1 MPEFSPSIRIVSIM
15 LKEPSKEI
23 IYAIGDKWEDG
34 NLPDREAIASI
45 FDRSTNRALTIIINL
60 TSEKI
65 VKTTKHPEGTQPAVS
80 YNEHPEVEQVV
91 ADDPEFKSLL
101 KELYGVNDTSLVMI
115 DAWSA
120 GYYGDEEEKNKRLVR
135 PIAYLRND
143 STDNGYA
150 RPIEGLRPVVDLNLM
165 KVIRIEKLGK
175 WDLPPNSANYAF
187 EKLAHFR
194 SDIKPL
200 HVLQP
205 EGSSFTRQGHQIS
218 WQKWNFVIGFN
229 VREALTIHH
238 VQYEDKNRN
247 RSILFRGSLDEMIVP
262 YGDPAPTQRRKNAF
276 DVGEYGMGM
285 MANSLRKGY
294 DCFGPAEFLDVNFC
308 DSYGNLVTIQNAVGV
323 YEEDSGILWKHTDRR
338 FPDSPE
344 LRRSRRLVVFSMS
357 TAGNY
362 EYGFFWYFYQ
372 DGTIQFEVKLTGI
385 LSVGAIHKGETPKW
399 GTMVSPLVYAP
410 NHQHIFN
417 VRLDLD
423 IEGMNNT
430 VQQSDIVADPLDEE
444 ENPFENAF
452 HVLVKDLK
460 TEKEARANLCLE
472 TGRSWKIVNKAR
484 KNFMGQPVGYKFYP
498 GENAIPFASPNSW
511 WRKRAGFVNHHVWV
525 TPYNED
531 ENYAAGDFPNQ
542 RQGGDG
548 LSKWTEQNRS
558 IENKDVVF
566 WYTFGHTHIPR
577 LEDYPIMPTATIGF
591 TLKPNGFFDANP
603 SLDVPPPVVPNKDGK
618 LNIEI

>member
-1 MPEFSPSIRIVSIM
+1 MPEFSPTIRVASLM

-23 IYAIGDKWEDG
+23 IYAIEDKWEDT

-45 FDRSTNRALTIIINL
+45 FDKSTNRAMTIIINL

-65 VKTTKHPEGTQPAVS
+65 VKITKHPEGTQPAVS
-80 YNEHPEVEQVV
+80 YSEHPEVEQTV
-91 ADDPEFKSLL
+91 ANDPEFKSLL
-101 KELYGVNDTSLVMI
+101 KELYGVNDTSLVMV
-115 DAWSA
+115 DDWSA
-120 GYYGDEEEKNKRLVR
+120 GYYGAEEEKNKRLVR
-135 PIAYLRND
+135 PLCFLRND
-143 STDNGYA
+143 PTDNAYS

-165 KVIRIEKLGK
+165 KVIRIEKFGK
-175 WDLPPNSANYAF
+175 WDLPPNSTNYAF
-187 EKLAHFR
+187 EKLANFR

-200 HVLQP
+200 HILQP

-229 VREALTIHH
+229 VREGLTIHH
-238 VQYEDKNRN
+238 VQYQDKNRK
-247 RSILFRGSLDEMIVP
+247 RSILFRGSLDEMVVP
-262 YGDPAPTQRRKNAF
+262 YGDPTPTQRRKNAF
-276 DVGEYGMGM
+276 DVGEYGMGTI
-285 MANSLRKGY
+285 ANSLRKGY
-294 DCFGPAEFLDVNFC
+294 DCLGPAEYLDFNFC
-308 DSYGNLVTIQNAVGV
+308 DSYGNLVTIQNAISV

-385 LSVGAIHKGETPKW
+385 LSAGAAHKGENPKW
-399 GTMVSPLVYAP
+399 GTMMSPLVYAP

-417 VRLDLD
+417 VRLDFD

-452 HVLVKDLK
+452 HVSVKDLK
-460 TEKEARANLCLE
+460 TEKEAIANLCLE
-472 TGRSWKIVNKAR
+472 TGRSWKIVNKAK
-484 KNFMGQPVGYKFYP
+484 KNYMGQPVGYKFYP

-511 WRKRAGFVNHHVWV
+511 WRKRAGFVNHHIWV

-531 ENYAAGDFPNQ
+531 EKYAAGDFPNQ
-542 RQGGDG
+542 SQGGDG
-548 LSKWTEQNRS
+548 LIKWTEQNRS

-577 LEDYPIMPTATIGF
+577 LEDYPIMPTASIGF

-603 SLDVPPPVVPNKDGK
+603 SLDVPPPPVPNKDGK
-618 LNIEI
+618 LNTEI

>member
-1 MPEFSPSIRIVSIM
+1 MPEFSPTIRIASIM

-23 IYAIGDKWEDG
+23 IYALGDKWEDT

-45 FDRSTNRALTIIINL
+45 FDKSTNRALTIIINL
-60 TSEKI
+60 T
-65 VKTTKHPEGTQPAVS
+65 
-80 YNEHPEVEQVV
+80 EHSEVEQTV
-91 ADDPEFKSLL
+91 ANDPEFKSLL
-101 KELYGVNDTSLVMI
+101 KELYGVNDTSLVMV

-120 GYYGDEEEKNKRLVR
+120 GYYGAEEEKNKRLV
-135 PIAYLRND
+135 
-143 STDNGYA
+143 
-150 RPIEGLRPVVDLNLM
+150 
-165 KVIRIEKLGK
+165 IRIEKFGK
-175 WDLPPNSANYAF
+175 WDLSPNSTNYAF
-187 EKLAHFR
+187 EKLANFR

-200 HVLQP
+200 HILQP
-205 EGSSFTRQGHQIS
+205 EGSSFTRQGYQIS
-218 WQKWNFVIGFN
+218 WQKWDFVVGFN
-229 VREALTIHH
+229 IREGLTIHQ
-238 VQYEDKNRN
+238 VQYQDKNRK
-247 RSILFRGSLDEMIVP
+247 RSILFRGSLDEMVVP
-262 YGDPAPTQRRKNAF
+262 YGDSTPTQRRKNAF

-294 DCFGPAEFLDVNFC
+294 DCLGPAEYLDFNFC
-308 DSYGNLVTIQNAVGV
+308 DSYGNLVTIQNAISV

-385 LSVGAIHKGETPKW
+385 LSAGAAHKGENPKW
-399 GTMVSPLVYAP
+399 GTMMSPLVYAP

-417 VRLDLD
+417 VRLDFD

-452 HVLVKDLK
+452 HVSVKDLK

-472 TGRSWKIVNKAR
+472 TGRSWKIVNNAK
-484 KNFMGQPVGYKFYP
+484 KNYMGQPVGYKFYP
-498 GENAIPFASPNSW
+498 GENAVPFASPNSW
-511 WRKRAGFVNHHVWV
+511 WRKRAGFVNYHVWV

-531 ENYAAGDFPNQ
+531 EKFAAGDFPNQ
-542 RQGGDG
+542 NQGGDG
-548 LSKWTEQNRS
+548 LIKWTEQNRS

-577 LEDYPIMPTATIGF
+577 LEDYPIMPTASIGF

-603 SLDVPPPVVPNKDGK
+603 SLDVPPPPVPNKNGK